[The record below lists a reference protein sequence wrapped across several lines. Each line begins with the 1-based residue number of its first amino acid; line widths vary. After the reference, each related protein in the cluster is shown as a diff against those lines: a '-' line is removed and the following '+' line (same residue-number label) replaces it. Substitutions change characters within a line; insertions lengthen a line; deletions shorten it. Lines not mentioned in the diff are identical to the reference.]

1 MTTEIIAQGI
11 GIVAAA
17 ISISSFQFK
26 NNKTLF
32 ILRAI
37 ASILFAVNYF
47 LINAF
52 TAAILNAI
60 NIFCMLLMVYGERH
74 RYIAIPIGLCA
85 AYTVSVFFTYEGI
98 LSILLLVAQIAC
110 VISMWT
116 ADGLKIRVVQL
127 FISSPI
133 WLINNIIVFTI
144 GGIVTEVFAIASV
157 IVSIIR
163 FGFKG
168 LRRSDGSVSEAKE
181 KHKSLSVQEKERNIH
196 KTS

>member
-1 MTTEIIAQGI
+1 MSIQIISQGI

-37 ASILFAVNYF
+37 ASVLFAVNYF
-47 LINAF
+47 LIEAF

-60 NIFCMLLMVYGERH
+60 NIVCMVLMVYGERH
-74 RYIAIPIGLCA
+74 RYIAIP
-85 AYTVSVFFTYEGI
+85 VSLSAMYIIAVFFTYDGI
-98 LSILLLVAQIAC
+98 LSILLLMAQLAC

-116 ADGLKIRVVQL
+116 ADGLKIRLVQL
-127 FISSPI
+127 FVSSPI

-144 GGIVTEVFAIASV
+144 GGIVTEVFAIVSV
-157 IVSIIR
+157 IISIFR
-163 FGFKG
+163 YGFKG
-168 LRRSDGSVSEAKE
+168 LGHVNEAKSTE
-181 KHKSLSVQEKERNIH
+181 
-196 KTS
+196 

>member
-60 NIFCMLLMVYGERH
+60 NILCMLLMVYGEKHRH
-74 RYIAIPIGLCA
+74 IAIPIGLCV

-98 LSILLLVAQIAC
+98 LSILLLIAQFAC

-144 GGIVTEVFAIASV
+144 GGIVTEVFAIVSV

-168 LRRSDGSVSEAKE
+168 LRRTDGGDSEAKE
-181 KHKSLSVQEKERNIH
+181 AS
-196 KTS
+196 

>member
-1 MTTEIIAQGI
+1 MTPEMIEIIAQGI

-17 ISISSFQFK
+17 FSIGSFQFK

-37 ASILFAVNYF
+37 ASILFALNYF

-60 NIFCMLLMVYGERH
+60 NILCMLLMVYGEKHRH
-74 RYIAIPIGLCA
+74 IAIPIGLCA
-85 AYTVSVFFTYEGI
+85 MYIISVIFTYEGA
-98 LSILLLVAQIAC
+98 LSIFLLIAQIAC
-110 VISMWT
+110 VLSMWT
-116 ADGLKIRVVQL
+116 ADGLKIRLVQL
-127 FISSPI
+127 FVSSPI

-144 GGIVTEVFAIASV
+144 GGIVTEVFAILSV
-157 IVSIIR
+157 VISIIR

-168 LRRSDGSVSEAKE
+168 LRRENNGKA
-181 KHKSLSVQEKERNIH
+181 Q
-196 KTS
+196 

>member
-1 MTTEIIAQGI
+1 MTEIIAQGI

-26 NNKTLF
+26 NNKILF

-37 ASILFAVNYF
+37 ASILFALNYF
-47 LINAF
+47 LIGAI

-60 NIFCMLLMVYGERH
+60 NILCMVSMLYGERH
-74 RYIAIPIGLCA
+74 RHLAIPIGLCA
-85 AYTVSVFFTYEGI
+85 IYVISVILTYEGI
-98 LSILLLVAQIAC
+98 LSILLLIAQLSC

-116 ADGLKIRVVQL
+116 ADGLKIRIVQL

-144 GGIVTEVFAIASV
+144 GGIVTEIFAIASV

-168 LRRSDGSVSEAKE
+168 LRRRDGSVSEAK
-181 KHKSLSVQEKERNIH
+181 
-196 KTS
+196 